1 MTYASLDELFLAI
14 CDAIRSKEGSGG
26 LISHQDIPDRID
38 GLSGLE
44 AAELSGI
51 YLWKKYTGTEEYEVA
66 ETEQTNVNL
75 SYYNP
80 ANMNDWDTVSYA
92 DEIKVV
98 SGEITLVNPVSIT
111 LNSTSDRSVLLG
123 KYVYSGNTKLYYRIP
138 EDTSITYVNSTYGTS
153 EYIRA
158 SVAMKLA
165 VSTTEVDGGELI
177 GYVVSS
183 DKADYPENGNVGDG
197 YKYVYIGTA
206 ESNEGLD
213 TSDATAVADDILKGK
228 TAYANGRKITGTHEC
243 AGDTSETVEQATP
256 TIKVSNSG
264 LITATAEQIAGY
276 VKAGTKSATKQ
287 LTTQAAKTYTP
298 GTSDQTIASGKY
310 LSGVQTIEGDS
321 NLVASNI
328 KSGVSIFGV
337 AGSYAG
343 ENTEGIDTSDAT
355 ATAADIAKGATAY
368 VNGEKITGTHEC
380 EGGIDTSDA
389 TATATDMASGKTA
402 YVNGEKITG
411 TLSNIISLPL
421 TNGTPQ
427 YNSGNDQG
435 IGVKC
440 TNTTKC
446 ILDKNSNV
454 VAYAKASE
462 FGDATAEDVA
472 AGKTFTSAA
481 GLLVTG
487 TREESAGES
496 AEGYVIKTGTVT
508 NENVIETGLSY
519 IKQICLYRKTFTS
532 QGLLCYMYNDELGG
546 IYTYCTNYSSYAKS
560 AGHGQTTDDY
570 RDGGTFTYGMT
581 GTTNK
586 MANGVEYT
594 WIAIGEE

>member
-1 MTYASLDELFLAI
+1 MAYANLKELLSAT
-14 CDAIRSKEGSGG
+14 CDAIRLKEGSKG
-26 LISHQDIPDRID
+26 LINHQDIPNRIE
-38 GLSGLE
+38 GLNNLE
-44 AAELSGI
+44 TTSLSDI
-51 YLWKKYTGTEEYEVA
+51 HIWEKSTATEEYNVI
-66 ETEQTNVNL
+66 ETEQTNVKL

-80 ANMNDWDTVSYA
+80 TDINGWNINDWDTVSYA

-138 EDTSITYVNSTYGTS
+138 EDTSITYVNSTYDTS

-287 LTTQAAKTYTP
+287 LTTQAAKTYIP

-310 LSGVQTIEGDS
+310 LTGVQTIEGDS

-343 ENTEGIDTSDAT
+343 ENTNGSSGGLAVRSGEVIDST
-355 ATAADIAKGATAY
+355 
-368 VNGEKITGTHEC
+368 
-380 EGGIDTSDA
+380 
-389 TATATDMASGKTA
+389 
-402 YVNGEKITG
+402 
-411 TLSNIISLPL
+411 
-421 TNGTPQ
+421 
-427 YNSGNDQG
+427 
-435 IGVKC
+435 
-440 TNTTKC
+440 
-446 ILDKNSNV
+446 
-454 VAYAKASE
+454 
-462 FGDATAEDVA
+462 
-472 AGKTFTSAA
+472 
-481 GLLVTG
+481 
-487 TREESAGES
+487 
-496 AEGYVIKTGTVT
+496 
-508 NENVIETGLSY
+508 VIETGLSSVSY
-519 IKQICLYRKTFTS
+519 FMLYKTSFAET
-532 QGLLCYMYNDELGG
+532 GLLQAAYGNEEDATAFAFTCV
-546 IYTYCTNYSSYAKS
+546 NYSNYVISCGIAKPKPIIE
-560 AGHGQTTDDY
+560 
-570 RDGGTFTYGMT
+570 GGKITWPWESTSTSGMSSGKTY
-581 GTTNK
+581 K
-586 MANGVEYT
+586 WVAF
-594 WIAIGEE
+594 GEE

>member
-98 SGEITLVNPVSIT
+98 SGEIALVNPVSIT

-183 DKADYPENGNVGDG
+183 DKTRYPEDGNVEG

-206 ESNEGLD
+206 ED
-213 TSDATAVADDILKGK
+213 
-228 TAYANGRKITGTHEC
+228 GTCE
-243 AGDTSETVEQATP
+243 EIPEVEQATP
-256 TIKVSNSG
+256 SITVSTSG
-264 LITATAEQIAGY
+264 LITASATQEAGQ
-276 VKAGTKSATKQ
+276 VAAGTKSATKQ

-298 GTSDQTIASGKY
+298 GISDQTIASGKY
-310 LSGVQTIEGDS
+310 LTGVQTIEGDS

-343 ENTEGIDTSDAT
+343 ASTEGL
-355 ATAADIAKGATAY
+355 
-368 VNGEKITGTHEC
+368 
-380 EGGIDTSDA
+380 DTSDA
-389 TATATDMASGKTA
+389 TATATDIAKGATA

-427 YNSGNDQG
+427 YNSGNDLG

-440 TNTTKC
+440 TNTAKC

-454 VAYAKASE
+454 FAYAKASE

-496 AEGYVIKTGTVT
+496 AEGYVIKSGTVT

-519 IKQICLYRKTFTS
+519 IKQICLYRETFTS